1 MDKRAINN
9 FAVKARRDLIRDIT
23 NKLRL
28 LGIDEAGIQE
38 KRAES
43 TAEIEYYGELAYE
56 ISGDDIRL
64 RRELVSHLKLR
75 VADDWNT
82 VLQDFIEEVAYTWF
96 NRIIAIR
103 FMEVNDYLPSKTR
116 VLSSENG
123 RTEPDILTEAFDIED
138 DLHGFNSNQRALLAK
153 ALDTE
158 IPEDLDKAY
167 TMLFIKQ
174 ANALNDNLPY
184 LFERTSDYMQLLF
197 TPSYHDGVIKDLID
211 GIPESDF
218 DVQLEGQ
225 VEIIGWMYQYYNEEP
240 KDLAFKKKTY
250 KKEDIPAVTQ
260 LFTPD
265 WVVRY
270 MVENSV
276 GRYWIRGLLKKGDS
290 RSEKEIAQ
298 SFGWEYYLPESSDN
312 QELQVSSSTPEQ
324 FATPEDITVIDPAM
338 GSGHILVYAYDV
350 LQQIYESEGFSK
362 KDSAE
367 LILQKN
373 LFGLDIDNRAFQLSY
388 FAIMM
393 KARQDN
399 RKVLSQG
406 IRPNVFDVPNISDS
420 VDFAD
425 LLIKKAD
432 VVDTNGIKNSL
443 RRLLSVFSHGD
454 SLGSIIEINPAI
466 DFKELQ
472 KLTKSNLL
480 INEDGFDAI
489 EAGKMQQTL
498 RSMLPVAKILS
509 SRFSIAITNPP
520 YMQASKMPKDLK
532 AYVTSNYSDS
542 KSDLFAVFIERLAKF
557 VGSNGLYAMITQHQW
572 MFLSSFEKLRNE
584 INKQSIINMAHL
596 GTKAFE
602 EIGGEVVQTTAFVI
616 QNTQMSDYVGTFVRL
631 VDYDSQ
637 KKKQAAYLNAVN
649 STKSKDVYRTN
660 QSIFKKMPG
669 LLVSAYW
676 ASPELI
682 EAFQYKTI
690 SEFADTRKG
699 MATGDNNEFVRQW
712 SEVGVDSI
720 KFDSENREDAKAS
733 KKRWFPY
740 ANGAKNPHRWY
751 GNYSD
756 VVNWENDG
764 WRLQNER
771 VDDGRRVRAVNLNLS
786 YIFSEGVTWGSVTS
800 SNTSFRYLPKGFLF
814 SSGSNAV
821 FTHDHN
827 RINLLEILALANS
840 NVYKTISEIINSTLN
855 TNPGDVGK
863 VPLVTT
869 DQQDI
874 IEKVTFLIELAKAD
888 WDSFENSWDFNVHP
902 LVQHIDEHNRN
913 WTLKEAFEEWKN
925 EAQDRFDQLKDNE
938 EELNRIFID
947 LYGLRDELTPDL
959 EEKDVSVRTANEVRD
974 VKSFLSYFVG
984 LVFGRYSLDAP
995 GLIYAGG
1002 DWEPGK
1008 YKSFQPNK
1016 DNILIL
1022 TDDAY
1027 FDDSRDIINR
1037 LKEFL
1042 TVAFGDENVQTN
1054 LEYIAQVIGKGGNTA
1069 EEKIRQY
1076 FIKDFYADHVSNYSK
1091 RPIYWEYN
1099 SGKKEGL
1106 RALMYSHRYDADTTG
1121 MIRTD
1126 YLLPLQEAYENAL
1139 SNFESLV
1146 ENETVVKTR
1155 KIYEKRVT
1163 RLTHQIDEMKIFDQV
1178 LQHLA
1183 TARIEIDLDDGVIEN
1198 HAKIQDGQKLLT
1210 KIK

>member
-23 NKLRL
+23 NKLGL
-28 LGIDEAGIQE
+28 LGIDEDGIQE

-64 RRELVSHLKLR
+64 RRELVSHLKSR
-75 VADDWNT
+75 VAEDWNT
-82 VLQDFIEEVAYTWF
+82 LLQDFVEEVAYTWF

-103 FMEVNDYLPSKTR
+103 FMEVNDYLPAKAR

-138 DLHGFNSNQRALLAK
+138 DLHGFNNNQRALLTK

-211 GIPESDF
+211 VIPENDF

-225 VEIIGWMYQYYNEEP
+225 VEIIGWLYQYYNEEP
-240 KDLAFKKKTY
+240 KDLAFKKKSY

-270 MVENSV
+270 MVENSI
-276 GRYWIRGLLKKGDS
+276 GRYWIRGLLKKGDP

-298 SFGWEYYLPESSDN
+298 SFGWEYYLPESADN
-312 QELQVSSSTPEQ
+312 QELLVSCSTPEQ

-443 RRLLSVFSHGD
+443 RQLLSVFSHGD
-454 SLGSIIEINPAI
+454 SLGSIIEIKPAI

-498 RSMLPVAKILS
+498 RNMLPVAKILS
-509 SRFSIAITNPP
+509 SRFTIAITNPP

-532 AYVTSNYSDS
+532 AYVTSNYVDS

-557 VGSNGLYAMITQHQW
+557 VGLNGLYAMITQHQW
-572 MFLSSFEKLRNE
+572 MFLSSFERLRNK

-602 EIGGEVVQTTAFVI
+602 EIGGEVVQTTAFVM
-616 QNTQMSDYVGTFVRL
+616 QNTQISDYVGAFVRL

-637 KKKQAAYLNAVN
+637 KKKQVAYLNAVN
-649 STKSKDVYRTN
+649 STESKNVYRTN
-660 QSIFKKMPG
+660 QTNFQKIPG
-669 LLVSAYW
+669 RTIAYW
-676 ASPELI
+676 ATEQMLNSFENVSLFDKSISPS
-682 EAFQYKTI
+682 QNV
-690 SEFADTRKG
+690 
-699 MATGDNNEFVRQW
+699 TGNNSKFVRKFW
-712 SEVGVDSI
+712 ELDSNKVDVVDKWI
-720 KFDSENREDAKAS
+720 FYAKGGGYR
-733 KKRWFPY
+733 K
-740 ANGAKNPHRWY
+740 WY
-751 GNYSD
+751 GNLTD
-756 VVNWENDG
+756 VVNWTPEARNVYQFGDG
-764 WRLQNER
+764 KHASQIINKEFWYKK
-771 VDDGRRVRAVNLNLS
+771 G
-786 YIFSEGVTWGSVTS
+786 ITWGLITS
-800 SNTSFRYLPKGFLF
+800 NIPSFRLMPQGATFDKGGSTILIKEDSDFNFVLGLLNSEVFLKIVEF
-814 SSGSNAV
+814 LNP
-821 FTHDHN
+821 
-827 RINLLEILALANS
+827 
-840 NVYKTISEIINSTLN
+840 TLN
-855 TNPGDVGK
+855 FQVKDIRSLPLIKGHTNIVNS
-863 VPLVTT
+863 LVKESL
-869 DQQDI
+869 DI
-874 IEKVTFLIELAKAD
+874 SFND
-888 WDSFENSWDFNVHP
+888 WNAFETSWNFYKHP
-902 LVQHIDEHNRN
+902 LVYKIDEHNRN
-913 WTLKEAFEEWKN
+913 WTLKDAFEVWAK
-925 EAQDRFDQLKDNE
+925 EAQDRFNQLKSNE

-947 LYGLRDELTPDL
+947 LYGLQDELTPDVAD
-959 EEKDVSVRTANEVRD
+959 KDVSVRIADEVRRIADEVRD

-984 LVFGRYSLDAP
+984 LVFGRYSLDVP
-995 GLIYAGG
+995 GLAYAGG
-1002 DWEPGK
+1002 DWDDSK
-1008 YKSFQPNK
+1008 YNSFQPNK
-1016 DNILIL
+1016 DNVLVL
-1022 TDDAY
+1022 SDDNY
-1027 FDDSRDIINR
+1027 FNDSRDIISR

-1042 TVAFGDENVQTN
+1042 MIAFGDDNVQEN
-1054 LEYIAQVIGKGGNTA
+1054 LEYIAQVVGKNGDTA
-1069 EEKIRQY
+1069 EERIRQY
-1076 FIKDFYADHVSNYSK
+1076 FIKDFYKDHVSVYSK

-1099 SGKKEGL
+1099 SGKKEGF
-1106 RALMYSHRYDADTTG
+1106 RALMYVHRYDADTTG
-1121 MIRTD
+1121 TIRMD

-1139 SNFESLV
+1139 VNFESLV
-1146 ENETVVKTR
+1146 ENETVAKTR
-1155 KIYEKRVT
+1155 KIYAKKVT
-1163 RLTHQIDEMKIFDQV
+1163 RLTNQIDEIKLFDQV

-1183 TARIEIDLDDGVIEN
+1183 TLRIEIDLDDGVVKN
-1198 HAKIQDGQKLLT
+1198 HEKIQAGQKLLT

>member
-23 NKLRL
+23 SKLGL
-28 LGIDEAGIQE
+28 LGIDEDGIQE

-56 ISGDDIRL
+56 INGDDIRL
-64 RRELVSHLKLR
+64 RRELVSHLKSR
-75 VADDWNT
+75 AAEDWNT
-82 VLQDFIEEVAYTWF
+82 LLQDFIEEVAYTWF

-103 FMEVNDYLPSKTR
+103 FMEINDYLPSKTR

-138 DLHGFNSNQRALLAK
+138 DLHGFNNNQRALLTK

-197 TPSYHDGVIKDLID
+197 TPSYHGGVIKDLID
-211 GIPESDF
+211 DIPESDF

-225 VEIIGWMYQYYNEEP
+225 VEIIGWLYQYYNEEP
-240 KDLAFKKKTY
+240 HNFVVNINGGTVKTN
-250 KKEDIPAVTQ
+250 DIPAATQ
-260 LFTPD
+260 LFTTD

-270 MVENSV
+270 MVDNSL
-276 GRYWIRGLLKKGDS
+276 GK
-290 RSEKEIAQ
+290 
-298 SFGWEYYLPESSDN
+298 YYLERNIHSELAKQLEFLLPDN
-312 QELQVSSSTPEQ
+312 LNVVS
-324 FATPEDITVIDPAM
+324 EDLDVTKIKVIDNAM
-338 GSGHILVYAYDV
+338 GSGHILVYAFDV
-350 LQQIYESEGFSK
+350 LMKMYFEQGYSAREASIQILK
-362 KDSAE
+362 N
-367 LILQKN
+367 N
-373 LFGLDIDNRAFQLSY
+373 LFGLEIDKRAYQLAY
-388 FAIMM
+388 FALLM
-393 KARQDN
+393 KAREYN
-399 RKVLSQG
+399 RRALTSD
-406 IRPNVFDVPNISDS
+406 ISPNVYVFEDTSNIGDNYFENLPISKS
-420 VDFAD
+420 EVND
-425 LLIKKAD
+425 LQYIVSLFR
-432 VVDTNGIKNSL
+432 NS
-443 RRLLSVFSHGD
+443 RT
-454 SLGSIIEINPAI
+454 LGSIIQIENPVNTDNLRMSLANVPQDTLLDLDNTREITN
-466 DFKELQ
+466 Q
-472 KLTKSNLL
+472 LL
-480 INEDGFDAI
+480 RLLNVVEIMQNKY
-489 EAGKMQQTL
+489 EA
-498 RSMLPVAKILS
+498 V
-509 SRFSIAITNPP
+509 ITNPP
-520 YMQASKMPKDLK
+520 YLNKMNKTLKD
-532 AYVTSNYSDS
+532 YVKTYYKDYS
-542 KSDLFAVFIERLAKF
+542 SDLFSVFIWHNINMTVANGYAAYMTPF
-557 VGSNGLYAMITQHQW
+557 VW
-572 MFLSSFEKLRNE
+572 MFIKSYEKLRISTLNSKLISSLIQME
-584 INKQSIINMAHL
+584 YS
-596 GTKAFE
+596 AFE
-602 EIGGEVVQTTAFVI
+602 EATVPI
-616 QNTQMSDYVGTFVRL
+616 NTFVL
-631 VDYDSQ
+631 KNTTESEDGVYIKLSDFKGGMDIQKTKVLEAIEQPNVDFF
-637 KKKQAAYLNAVN
+637 
-649 STKSKDVYRTN
+649 YRTN
-660 QSIFKKMPG
+660 QSNFGKIPG
-669 LLVSAYW
+669 SPIAYW
-676 ASPELI
+676 ASDNLLRGFEI
-682 EAFQYKTI
+682 GQQM
-690 SEFADTRKG
+690 DTLVEPRVG
-699 MATGDNNEFVRQW
+699 LQTGDNSLFLRQW
-712 SEVGVDSI
+712 FEVSYGKI
-720 KFDSENREDAKAS
+720 KFDAKDIPES
-733 KKRWFPY
+733 VSSNKKWFPY
-740 ANGAKNPHRWY
+740 NKGGSYRKWY
-751 GNYSD
+751 GNLDY

-764 WRLQNER
+764 QEIKNFKFPNGKQRSVVRNPNYYFRETISWSLITSGGFSIRYREPSSIPDIAAPFISSNNHNRLISLLGLLNSP
-771 VDDGRRVRAVNLNLS
+771 VGNSIFKILNPTINLS
-786 YIFSEGVTWGSVTS
+786 NGVVGNFPVLTTNSDKH
-800 SNTSFRYLPKGFLF
+800 LPIVNKL
-814 SSGSNAV
+814 
-821 FTHDHN
+821 
-827 RINLLEILALANS
+827 INLSKI
-840 NVYKTISEIINSTLN
+840 
-855 TNPGDVGK
+855 
-863 VPLVTT
+863 
-869 DQQDI
+869 
-874 IEKVTFLIELAKAD
+874 D
-888 WDSFENSWDFNVHP
+888 WNSFEIAWDFKTHP
-902 LVQHIDEHNRN
+902 LIQYIDEHNRN
-913 WTLKEAFEEWKN
+913 WTLKEAFEEWKT
-925 EAQDRFDQLKDNE
+925 EAQDRFNQLKDNE

-947 LYGLRDELTPDL
+947 LYGLQDELTPDV
-959 EEKDVSVRTANEVRD
+959 EDKDVSVRTANEVRD
-974 VKSFLSYFVG
+974 LKSFLSYFVG
-984 LVFGRYSLDAP
+984 LVFGRYSLDVP

>member
-23 NKLRL
+23 NKLGL

-64 RRELVSHLKLR
+64 RRELVSHLKSR
-75 VADDWNT
+75 VVDDWNT

-225 VEIIGWMYQYYNEEP
+225 VEIIGWLYQYYNEEP
-240 KDLAFKKKTY
+240 HNAVVNINGGTVKTN
-250 KKEDIPAVTQ
+250 DIPAATQ
-260 LFTPD
+260 LFTTD

-270 MVENSV
+270 MVDNSL
-276 GRYWIRGLLKKGDS
+276 GK
-290 RSEKEIAQ
+290 
-298 SFGWEYYLPESSDN
+298 YYLERNAHSELGTHLEFLLPDSLEMVSDDLDVT
-312 QELQVSSSTPEQ
+312 Q
-324 FATPEDITVIDPAM
+324 IKVIDNAM
-338 GSGHILVYAYDV
+338 GSGHILVYAFDILMKMY
-350 LQQIYESEGFSK
+350 
-362 KDSAE
+362 AE
-367 LILQKN
+367 QGYSSREASSLILENN
-373 LFGLDIDNRAFQLSY
+373 LFGLEIDKRAYQLAY
-388 FAIMM
+388 FALMM
-393 KARQDN
+393 KAREYN
-399 RKVLSQG
+399 RRALTS
-406 IRPNVFDVPNISDS
+406 NISPKVYVFEDTSNINDNYFESLPVSESNIQDLKYIVSLFHDS
-420 VDFAD
+420 R
-425 LLIKKAD
+425 
-432 VVDTNGIKNSL
+432 T
-443 RRLLSVFSHGD
+443 
-454 SLGSIIEINPAI
+454 LGSIIQIDKPVKTGNLRTVLTNIPQDTSLDLNNTREIT
-466 DFKELQ
+466 FQ
-472 KLTKSNLL
+472 LL
-480 INEDGFDAI
+480 RLLDIVETMQNKY
-489 EAGKMQQTL
+489 EA
-498 RSMLPVAKILS
+498 V
-509 SRFSIAITNPP
+509 ITNPP
-520 YMQASKMPKDLK
+520 YLNKMNKGLKEYVKTHYKD
-532 AYVTSNYSDS
+532 YS
-542 KSDLFAVFIERLAKF
+542 SDLFSVFIWHNINITVTNGYAAYMTPF
-557 VGSNGLYAMITQHQW
+557 VW
-572 MFLSSFEKLRNE
+572 MFIKSYENLRKSILNTKLISSLIQMEY
-584 INKQSIINMAHL
+584 S
-596 GTKAFE
+596 AFE
-602 EIGGEVVQTTAFVI
+602 EATVPI
-616 QNTQMSDYVGTFVRL
+616 NTFVL
-631 VDYDSQ
+631 KNSSTSENGVYIKLSDFKGGMDVQKVKTLEAIENPDVDY
-637 KKKQAAYLNAVN
+637 L
-649 STKSKDVYRTN
+649 YRTN
-660 QSIFKKMPG
+660 QANFEKIPG
-669 LLVSAYW
+669 SPIAYW
-676 ASPELI
+676 ASQKVLD
-682 EAFQYKTI
+682 AFVSGHSLSDKGSANVGLSTADDARFLRLWYEVSLENTQFNATSSINAKHSYKKWVPLNKGG
-690 SEFADTRKG
+690 SNRK
-699 MATGDNNEFVRQW
+699 
-712 SEVGVDSI
+712 
-720 KFDSENREDAKAS
+720 
-733 KKRWFPY
+733 
-740 ANGAKNPHRWY
+740 WY
-751 GNYSD
+751 GNYD
-756 VVNWENDG
+756 YLVNWE
-764 WRLQNER
+764 
-771 VDDGRRVRAVNLNLS
+771 DDGYEIRHNVNSNGKVRSAVRNSS
-786 YIFSEGVTWGSVTS
+786 YYFKQAATWSEVTS
-800 SNTSFRYLPKGFLF
+800 GTFSMRFRT
-814 SSGSNAV
+814 SGSI
-821 FTHDHN
+821 HN
-827 RINLLEILALANS
+827 NKGMSYFAEYNDILTTIGLLNSPVGNHIFKMINP
-840 NVYKTISEIINSTLN
+840 TISLGVGDINRF
-855 TNPGDVGK
+855 
-863 VPLVTT
+863 PLL
-869 DQQDI
+869 DI
-874 IEKVTFLIELAKAD
+874 PFAETIKITVQNLIDISKNY
-888 WDSFENSWDFNVHP
+888 WDSFETSWDFDRHP
-902 LVQHIDEHNRN
+902 LLSKIAEHNRN
-913 WTLKEAFEEWKN
+913 WTIKEAFEEWKN

-947 LYGLRDELTPDL
+947 LYGLQDELTPDV
-959 EEKDVSVRTANEVRD
+959 EDKNVSVRTADEVRD

-1016 DNILIL
+1016 DNVLIL
-1022 TDDAY
+1022 TDDSY
-1027 FDDSRDIINR
+1027 FNDSRDIINR

-1042 TVAFGDENVQTN
+1042 RVTFGDENLQTN

-1163 RLTHQIDEMKIFDQV
+1163 RLTNQIDEMKMFDQV

-1210 KIK
+1210 KI

>member
-23 NKLRL
+23 NKLGL
-28 LGIDEAGIQE
+28 LGIDEDGIQE

-64 RRELVSHLKLR
+64 RRELVSHLKSR
-75 VADDWNT
+75 VAEDWNT
-82 VLQDFIEEVAYTWF
+82 LLQDFIEEIAYTWF
-96 NRIIAIR
+96 NRMIAIR
-103 FMEVNDYLPSKTR
+103 FMEVNDYLPSKAR
-116 VLSSENG
+116 VLSSESG

-138 DLHGFNSNQRALLAK
+138 DLHGFNNNQRALLTK

-225 VEIIGWMYQYYNEEP
+225 VEIIGWLYQYYNEEP
-240 KDLAFKKKTY
+240 KDLAFKKKSY

-270 MVENSV
+270 MVENSI

-290 RSEKEIAQ
+290 RSEKKIAQ
-298 SFGWEYYLPESSDN
+298 SFGWEYYLPESADN
-312 QELQVSSSTPEQ
+312 QELLVSSSTPAQ

-443 RRLLSVFSHGD
+443 RQLLSVFSHGD

-498 RSMLPVAKILS
+498 RNMLPVAKILS
-509 SRFSIAITNPP
+509 SRFTIAITNPP

-532 AYVTSNYSDS
+532 AYVTSNYVDS

-572 MFLSSFEKLRNE
+572 MFLSSFERLRNK

-602 EIGGEVVQTTAFVI
+602 EIGGEVVQTTAFVM
-616 QNTQMSDYVGTFVRL
+616 QNTQMSDYVGAFVRL

-637 KKKQAAYLNAVN
+637 KKKQVAYLNAVN
-649 STKSKDVYRTN
+649 STESKNVYRTN
-660 QSIFKKMPG
+660 QTHFGKIPG
-669 LLVSAYW
+669 SPIAYW
-676 ASPELI
+676 ASANLI
-682 EAFQYKTI
+682 HEFEVGKPL
-690 SEFADTRKG
+690 SEYVDPRQG
-699 MATGDNNEFVRQW
+699 LATGENARFLRQW
-712 SEVGVDSI
+712 YEVCISQI
-720 KFDSENREDAKAS
+720 KFDAKS
-733 KKRWFPY
+733 IDESISSNKKWFPY
-740 ANGAKNPHRWY
+740 NKGGSYRKWY
-751 GNYSD
+751 GNYDYVINWHNNGEEVRNFKFPNGKQRS
-756 VVNWENDG
+756 VVRNPNYYFRE
-764 WRLQNER
+764 
-771 VDDGRRVRAVNLNLS
+771 A
-786 YIFSEGVTWGSVTS
+786 ITWSKVTS
-800 SNTSFRYLPKGFLF
+800 GLFNVRYRTIGSIFDTGGNEAFSRQGADLHFFMGLLNSKIGGYALSF
-814 SSGSNAV
+814 
-821 FTHDHN
+821 
-827 RINLLEILALANS
+827 INPTINMLTEDIKKVPIIITNEPVRESAAILA
-840 NVYKTISEIINSTLN
+840 KMN
-855 TNPGDVGK
+855 TKIGK
-863 VPLVTT
+863 
-869 DQQDI
+869 D
-874 IEKVTFLIELAKAD
+874 E
-888 WDSFENSWDFNVHP
+888 WDSFEVSWDFKLHP
-902 LVQHIDEHNRN
+902 LIHNIVEHNRN
-913 WTLKEAFEEWKN
+913 WTVEAAFNQWKQ
-925 EAQDRFDQLKDNE
+925 EAQDRFDQLKKNE
-938 EELNRIFID
+938 EELNKIFID
-947 LYGLRDELTPDL
+947 LYDLQDELSP
-959 EEKDVSVRTANEVRD
+959 EESDKEVSVRKADLGRD
-974 VKSFLSYFVG
+974 IRAFMSYFIGVT
-984 LVFGRYSLDAP
+984 LGRYSLDTP
-995 GLIYAGG
+995 GLAFAGG
-1002 DWEPGK
+1002 DWDASK
-1008 YKSFQPNK
+1008 YTSYQPNA
-1016 DNILIL
+1016 DDVIVL
-1022 TDDAY
+1022 TDSDY
-1027 FDDSRDIINR
+1027 FGDDRDIMHR
-1037 LKEFL
+1037 FREFL
-1042 TVAFGDENVQTN
+1042 TVTFGKEHLEENLTF
-1054 LEYIAQVIGKGGNTA
+1054 IAKALGKAGDTA
-1069 EEKIRQY
+1069 EDQIRSY
-1076 FIKDFYADHVSNYSK
+1076 LFNVFYKNHLTIYQK
-1091 RPIYWEYN
+1091 RPIYWQLD
-1099 SGKKEGL
+1099 SGRQGGFK
-1106 RALMYSHRYDADTTG
+1106 ALMYLHRYDGDTMA
-1121 MIRTD
+1121 MIRTS
-1126 YLLPLQEAYENAL
+1126 YLHTLQAA
-1139 SNFESLV
+1139 
-1146 ENETVVKTR
+1146 
-1155 KIYEKRVT
+1155 YEKRVT
-1163 RLTHQIDEMKIFDQV
+1163 TLDTFIASETNTRQRNQLIKQRDHTRKQLEELVKYDAQ
-1178 LQHLA
+1178 LQHFA
-1183 TARIEIDLDDGVIEN
+1183 NMHIAIDLDDGVVVN
-1198 HAKIQDGQKLLT
+1198 HQKVQADVKLLT
-1210 KIK
+1210 PLK

>member
-23 NKLRL
+23 NKLGL
-28 LGIDEAGIQE
+28 LDIDEAGIQE

-64 RRELVSHLKLR
+64 RRELVSHLKSR

-138 DLHGFNSNQRALLAK
+138 DLRGFSSNQRALLAK

-218 DVQLEGQ
+218 DVQRQGQ
-225 VEIIGWMYQYYNEEP
+225 VEIIGWLYQYYNEEP
-240 KDLAFKKKTY
+240 HNAVVNINGGTVKTN
-250 KKEDIPAVTQ
+250 DIPAATQ
-260 LFTPD
+260 LFTTD

-270 MVENSV
+270 MVDNSL
-276 GRYWIRGLLKKGDS
+276 GK
-290 RSEKEIAQ
+290 
-298 SFGWEYYLPESSDN
+298 YYLERNAHSELGTHLEFLLPDSLEMVSDDLDVT
-312 QELQVSSSTPEQ
+312 Q
-324 FATPEDITVIDPAM
+324 IKVIDNAM
-338 GSGHILVYAYDV
+338 GSGHILVYAFDV
-350 LQQIYESEGFSK
+350 LVKMY
-362 KDSAE
+362 AE
-367 LILQKN
+367 QGYSSREASSLILENN
-373 LFGLDIDNRAFQLSY
+373 LFGLEIDKRAYQLAY
-388 FAIMM
+388 FALMM
-393 KARQDN
+393 KAREYN
-399 RKVLSQG
+399 RRALTSNISPKVY
-406 IRPNVFDVPNISDS
+406 VFEDTSNISDNYFES
-420 VDFAD
+420 LPVSESNIQD
-425 LLIKKAD
+425 LKYI
-432 VVDTNGIKNSL
+432 VSL
-443 RRLLSVFSHGD
+443 FHD
-454 SLGSIIEINPAI
+454 SRTLGSIIQIDKPVKTGNLRTVLTNIPQDTSLDLNNTREITY
-466 DFKELQ
+466 Q
-472 KLTKSNLL
+472 LL
-480 INEDGFDAI
+480 RLLDIVETMQNKY
-489 EAGKMQQTL
+489 EA
-498 RSMLPVAKILS
+498 V
-509 SRFSIAITNPP
+509 ITNPP
-520 YMQASKMPKDLK
+520 YLNKMNKVLKEYLKTHYKD
-532 AYVTSNYSDS
+532 YS
-542 KSDLFAVFIERLAKF
+542 SDLFSVFIWHNISMTVTNGYAAYMTPF
-557 VGSNGLYAMITQHQW
+557 VW
-572 MFLSSFEKLRNE
+572 MFIKSYENLRKSILNTKLISSLIQMEY
-584 INKQSIINMAHL
+584 S
-596 GTKAFE
+596 AFE
-602 EIGGEVVQTTAFVI
+602 EATVPI
-616 QNTQMSDYVGTFVRL
+616 NTFVL
-631 VDYDSQ
+631 KNSSTSENGVYIKLSDFKGGMDVQKVKTLEAIENPDVDY
-637 KKKQAAYLNAVN
+637 L
-649 STKSKDVYRTN
+649 YRTN
-660 QSIFKKMPG
+660 QSNYINVPGNPVAYWLPDAMYQDYRNGTLLGEEYPAKKG
-669 LLVSAYW
+669 LVS
-676 ASPELI
+676 
-682 EAFQYKTI
+682 
-690 SEFADTRKG
+690 
-699 MATGDNNEFVRQW
+699 GDNKKFMRLWFEPKF
-712 SEVGVDSI
+712 SSISFKSTTKDGVENNKLYVPMNKGGSRRNWFGNIEYVI
-720 KFDSENREDAKAS
+720 KFDDENYKLIQ
-733 KKRWFPY
+733 
-740 ANGAKNPHRWY
+740 NNHGHRSPEY
-751 GNYSD
+751 Y
-756 VVNWENDG
+756 
-764 WRLQNER
+764 
-771 VDDGRRVRAVNLNLS
+771 
-786 YIFSEGVTWGSVTS
+786 FSTAMTWSAVTS
-800 SNTSFRYLPKGFLF
+800 GKPSFRYSGGGFVGGSGGYSIFLKNDNNSFVLLGLLNSKVTTFILNALNPTINIQAGDVQRIPILP
-814 SSGSNAV
+814 
-821 FTHDHN
+821 
-827 RINLLEILALANS
+827 ALNPLNIETRVKQS
-840 NVYKTISEIINSTLN
+840 ISISENDWNSYETAWN
-855 TNPGDVGK
+855 YSK
-863 VPLVTT
+863 
-869 DQQDI
+869 
-874 IEKVTFLIELAKAD
+874 
-888 WDSFENSWDFNVHP
+888 HP
-902 LVQHIDEHNRN
+902 FVQHIDEHNRN

-947 LYGLRDELTPDL
+947 LYGLQDELTPDV
-959 EEKDVSVRTANEVRD
+959 EDKDVSVRTADEVRD

-1016 DNILIL
+1016 DNVLIL
-1022 TDDAY
+1022 TDDSY
-1027 FDDSRDIINR
+1027 FNDSRDIINR

-1042 TVAFGDENVQTN
+1042 RVTFGDENVQTN
-1054 LEYIAQVIGKGGNTA
+1054 LEYIAQVIGKGGSTA

-1163 RLTHQIDEMKIFDQV
+1163 RLTNQIDEMKMFDQV

-1210 KIK
+1210 KI

>member
-23 NKLRL
+23 NKLGL

-64 RRELVSHLKLR
+64 RRELVSQLKSR

-138 DLHGFNSNQRALLAK
+138 DLHGFNSNQSALLAK

-211 GIPESDF
+211 GISESDF

-225 VEIIGWMYQYYNEEP
+225 VEIIGWLYQYYNEESKDKAIGQP
-240 KDLAFKKKTY
+240 KSHKFRDVEIAS
-250 KKEDIPAVTQ
+250 VTQ
-260 LFTPD
+260 IFTPD
-265 WVVRY
+265 WIVKY
-270 MVENSV
+270 MVQNSV
-276 GRYWIRGLLKKGDS
+276 GKYWMNVLKTRPS
-290 RSEKEIAQ
+290 FTSEKEIAQ
-298 SFGWEYYLPESSDN
+298 HFGWEYYMEDADQPIDVETNISVENESLN
-312 QELQVSSSTPEQ
+312 K
-324 FATPEDITVIDPAM
+324 DIQKLKVLDPSM
-338 GSGHILVYAYDV
+338 GSGHILVYAFD
-350 LQQIYESEGFSK
+350 LLMDIYQSEGYSK
-362 KDSAE
+362 NEAATS
-367 LILQKN
+367 ILNNN
-373 LFGLDIDNRAFQLSY
+373 LFGMDIDRRAFQLAY
-388 FAIMM
+388 FALMM
-393 KARQDN
+393 KYRQYV
-399 RKVLSQG
+399 RRGLSDENSAHVYDIPSTSG
-406 IRPNVFDVPNISDS
+406 FDAL
-420 VDFAD
+420 DFAAID
-425 LLIKKAD
+425 ETFSNPVASEIKKALNRFEHED
-432 VVDTNGIKNSL
+432 EQGSLLNTDDIDFNVIEDALADLKNS
-443 RRLLSVFSHGD
+443 
-454 SLGSIIEINPAI
+454 SIPL
-466 DFKELQ
+466 D
-472 KLTKSNLL
+472 L
-480 INEDGFDAI
+480 INVIDTLENSLVV
-489 EAGKMQQTL
+489 GKTL
-498 RSMLPVAKILS
+498 SAMYEVV
-509 SRFSIAITNPP
+509 ITNPP
-520 YMQASKMPKDLK
+520 YMGSSRMNGSL
-532 AYVTSNYSDS
+532 SDFAKKQFPNS
-542 KSDLFAVFIERLAKF
+542 KSDLFAMFMEHY
-557 VGSNGLYAMITQHQW
+557 NGRIVKNGYNAMVTMQSW
-572 MFLSSFEKLRNE
+572 MFLSSFETMRTYLLEKYTISNLMHMENNVMGIAFGTAVTIVRNL
-584 INKQSIINMAHL
+584 NL
-596 GTKAFE
+596 PTF
-602 EIGGEVVQTTAFVI
+602 
-616 QNTQMSDYVGTFVRL
+616 VGTYHQIKTADASEKVPKNLPIYGNR
-631 VDYDSQ
+631 Y
-637 KKKQAAYLNAVN
+637 N
-649 STKSKDVYRTN
+649 RTN
-660 QSIFKKMPG
+660 QSNFGKIPG
-669 LLVSAYW
+669 SPIAYW
-676 ASPELI
+676 ASDNLLQDFEIGTRMDDLI
-682 EAFQYKTI
+682 DPRQ
-690 SEFADTRKG
+690 G
-699 MATGDNNEFVRQW
+699 LATADNNRFLRQW
-712 SEVGVDSI
+712 FEVSYGKI
-720 KFDSENREDAKAS
+720 KFDAKDIPES
-733 KKRWFPY
+733 VSSNKKWFPY
-740 ANGAKNPHRWY
+740 NKGGSYRKWY
-751 GNYSD
+751 GNYD
-756 VVNWENDG
+756 YVVNWENDG
-764 WRLQNER
+764 QDIKNFKFPNGKQRS
-771 VDDGRRVRAVNLNLS
+771 VVRNPNYYFREAITWSLITS
-786 YIFSEGVTWGSVTS
+786 GGFSIRYRSAGSIHDVS
-800 SNTSFRYLPKGFLF
+800 GMSAF
-814 SSGSNAV
+814 SSSHDKLMNILGLMNTPIGNHV
-821 FTHDHN
+821 FKMLNPT
-827 RINLLEILALANS
+827 INLQIGDFNSFPVLDKAIDNPEIN
-840 NVYKTISEIINSTLN
+840 
-855 TNPGDVGK
+855 
-863 VPLVTT
+863 
-869 DQQDI
+869 
-874 IEKVTFLIELAKAD
+874 EKVTEAVAISKID
-888 WDSFENSWDFNVHP
+888 WDAFEISWNFKKHP
-902 LVQHIDEHNRN
+902 LIRHIDEHNRN

-925 EAQDRFDQLKDNE
+925 EAQDRFAQLKANE

-947 LYGLRDELTPDL
+947 LYGLQDELMPDV
-959 EEKDVSVRTANEVRD
+959 EDKDVSVRTADEVRD

-1016 DNILIL
+1016 DNVLIL
-1022 TDDAY
+1022 TDDSY
-1027 FDDSRDIINR
+1027 FNDSRDIINR

-1042 TVAFGDENVQTN
+1042 RVTFGDENVQAN

-1163 RLTHQIDEMKIFDQV
+1163 RLTNQIDEMRIFDQV

>member
-23 NKLRL
+23 NKLGL
-28 LGIDEAGIQE
+28 LGIDEDGIQE

-64 RRELVSHLKLR
+64 RRELVSHLKSR
-75 VADDWNT
+75 VAEDWNT
-82 VLQDFIEEVAYTWF
+82 LLQDFIEEVAYTWF

-103 FMEVNDYLPSKTR
+103 FMEVNDYLPSKAR

-138 DLHGFNSNQRALLAK
+138 DLHGFNNNQRALLAK

-225 VEIIGWMYQYYNEEP
+225 VEIIGWLYQYYNEEP
-240 KDLAFKKKTY
+240 KDLAFKKKSY

-270 MVENSV
+270 MVENSI
-276 GRYWIRGLLKKGDS
+276 GRYWIRGLLKKGDP

-298 SFGWEYYLPESSDN
+298 SFGWEYYLPESADN
-312 QELQVSSSTPEQ
+312 QGLLVSSSTPEQ

-443 RRLLSVFSHGD
+443 RQLLSVFSHGD

-498 RSMLPVAKILS
+498 RNMLPVAKILS
-509 SRFSIAITNPP
+509 SRFTIAITNPP

-532 AYVTSNYSDS
+532 AYVTSNYVDS

-572 MFLSSFEKLRNE
+572 MFLSSFERLRNK

-602 EIGGEVVQTTAFVI
+602 EIGGEVVQTTAFVM
-616 QNTQMSDYVGTFVRL
+616 QNTQMSDYVGAFVRL

-637 KKKQAAYLNAVN
+637 KKKQVAYLNAVN
-649 STKSKDVYRTN
+649 STESKNVYRTN
-660 QSIFKKMPG
+660 QTIFEVIPGRSIG
-669 LLVSAYW
+669 YWISESLVSMF
-676 ASPELI
+676 SNGSRIGE
-682 EAFQYKTI
+682 
-690 SEFADTRKG
+690 TRKG
-699 MATGDNNEFVRQW
+699 MVTADNPRFVRKW
-712 SEVGVDSI
+712 TEVAL
-720 KFDSENREDAKAS
+720 ENTEFNCQSLEAATMS
-733 KKRWFPY
+733 HKKWFAY
-740 ANGAKNPHRWY
+740 QKGGTFRRWY
-751 GNYSD
+751 GNNSYL
-756 VVNWENDG
+756 VNFRNGGYELLHMKGKGYKVGSTNH
-764 WRLQNER
+764 
-771 VDDGRRVRAVNLNLS
+771 NLNF
-786 YIFSEGVTWGSVTS
+786 IFKNAITWS
-800 SNTSFRYLPKGFLF
+800 KI
-814 SSGSNAV
+814 SSGSFSARQVTGGFIFDDASPFLIPNHTMLA
-821 FTHDHN
+821 T
-827 RINLLEILALANS
+827 LALLNS
-840 NVYKTISEIINSTLN
+840 SVTQYILNILNPTLN
-855 TNPGDVGK
+855 YSPGTIANIPVNPVMD
-863 VPLVTT
+863 T
-869 DQQDI
+869 DSTITKMSQKSISIAETDWNSY
-874 IEKVTFLIELAKAD
+874 EL
-888 WDSFENSWDFNVHP
+888 SWDFNKDP
-902 LVQHIDEHNRN
+902 LHQHIAEHNRN
-913 WTLKEAFEEWKN
+913 WTVEAAFNQWKQ
-925 EAQDRFDQLKDNE
+925 EAQDRFDQLKKNE
-938 EELNRIFID
+938 EELNKIFID
-947 LYGLRDELTPDL
+947 LYDLQDELSP
-959 EEKDVSVRTANEVRD
+959 EESDKEVSVRKADLGRD
-974 VKSFLSYFVG
+974 IRAFMSYFIGVT
-984 LVFGRYSLDAP
+984 LGRYSLDTP
-995 GLIYAGG
+995 GLAFAGG
-1002 DWEPGK
+1002 DWDASK
-1008 YKSFQPNK
+1008 YTSYQPNA
-1016 DNILIL
+1016 DDVIVL
-1022 TDDAY
+1022 TDSDY
-1027 FDDSRDIINR
+1027 FGDDRDIMHR
-1037 LKEFL
+1037 FREFL
-1042 TVAFGDENVQTN
+1042 TVTFGKEHLEENLTF
-1054 LEYIAQVIGKGGNTA
+1054 IAKALGKAGDTA
-1069 EEKIRQY
+1069 EDQIRSY
-1076 FIKDFYADHVSNYSK
+1076 LFNDFYKNHLTIYQK
-1091 RPIYWEYN
+1091 RPIYWQLD
-1099 SGKKEGL
+1099 SGRQGGFK
-1106 RALMYSHRYDADTTG
+1106 ALMYLHRYDGDTMA
-1121 MIRTD
+1121 MIRTS
-1126 YLLPLQEAYENAL
+1126 YLHTLQAA
-1139 SNFESLV
+1139 
-1146 ENETVVKTR
+1146 
-1155 KIYEKRVT
+1155 YEKRVT
-1163 RLTHQIDEMKIFDQV
+1163 TLDTFIASETNTRQRNQLIKQRDHTRKQLEELVKYDAQ
-1178 LQHLA
+1178 LQHSA
-1183 TARIEIDLDDGVIEN
+1183 NMHIAIDLDDGVVVN
-1198 HAKIQDGQKLLT
+1198 HQKVQADVKLLT
-1210 KIK
+1210 PIK

>member
-23 NKLRL
+23 NKLGL

-64 RRELVSHLKLR
+64 RRELVSHLKSR

-138 DLHGFNSNQRALLAK
+138 DLHGFNSNQRALLTK

-197 TPSYHDGVIKDLID
+197 THSYHDGVIKDLID

-225 VEIIGWMYQYYNEEP
+225 VEIIGWLYQYYNEESKDKAIGQP
-240 KDLAFKKKTY
+240 KSHKFRDVEIAS
-250 KKEDIPAVTQ
+250 VTQ
-260 LFTPD
+260 IFTPD
-265 WVVRY
+265 WIVKY
-270 MVENSV
+270 MVQNSV
-276 GRYWIRGLLKKGDS
+276 GKYWMNVLKTRPS
-290 RSEKEIAQ
+290 FTSEKEIAQ
-298 SFGWEYYLPESSDN
+298 NFGWEYYMEDADQPIDGETNIFVENESLNKDI
-312 QELQVSSSTPEQ
+312 QELKVL
-324 FATPEDITVIDPAM
+324 DPSM
-338 GSGHILVYAYDV
+338 GSGHILVYAFD
-350 LQQIYESEGFSK
+350 LLMDIYQSEGYSK
-362 KDSAE
+362 NEAATS
-367 LILQKN
+367 ILNNN
-373 LFGLDIDNRAFQLSY
+373 LFGMDIDRRAFQLAY
-388 FAIMM
+388 FALMM
-393 KARQDN
+393 KYRQYVRRGLSDEN
-399 RKVLSQG
+399 TAHVYDIPSTSRFDAVDLSAVDETFSISVASEIKKVLNRFEHGDEQG
-406 IRPNVFDVPNISDS
+406 SLLNTDDIDFNVIEGAL
-420 VDFAD
+420 VD
-425 LLIKKAD
+425 L
-432 VVDTNGIKNSL
+432 KNSSIPL
-443 RRLLSVFSHGD
+443 DLIDVIDTLESLLVV
-454 SLGSIIEINPAI
+454 
-466 DFKELQ
+466 
-472 KLTKSNLL
+472 
-480 INEDGFDAI
+480 
-489 EAGKMQQTL
+489 GKT
-498 RSMLPVAKILS
+498 LS
-509 SRFSIAITNPP
+509 SLYEVVVTNPP
-520 YMQASKMPKDLK
+520 YMGSSRMNSSL
-532 AYVTSNYSDS
+532 SDFAKKQFPNS
-542 KSDLFAVFIERLAKF
+542 KSDLFAMFMEYY
-557 VGSNGLYAMITQHQW
+557 NGRIVKNGYNAMVTMQSW
-572 MFLSSFEKLRNE
+572 MFLSSFETMRTHLLENYTISNLMHMENNVMGIAFGTAVTIVRNV
-584 INKQSIINMAHL
+584 NL
-596 GTKAFE
+596 P
-602 EIGGEVVQTTAFVI
+602 AFV
-616 QNTQMSDYVGTFVRL
+616 GTYHQIKTADASGKVPKNLPIYGNR
-631 VDYDSQ
+631 Y
-637 KKKQAAYLNAVN
+637 N
-649 STKSKDVYRTN
+649 RTN
-660 QSIFKKMPG
+660 QSNFEKIPG
-669 LLVSAYW
+669 NTLAYW
-676 ASPELI
+676 ISDNLKDIFADG
-682 EAFQYKTI
+682 KTI
-690 SEFADTRKG
+690 SDFGESRNGLQPKETDK
-699 MATGDNNEFVRQW
+699 FVRQW
-712 SEVGVDSI
+712 FEVSHDNINFSI
-720 KFDSENREDAKAS
+720 NSIEQTKVTPEK
-733 KKRWFPY
+733 WYPY
-740 ANGAKNPHRWY
+740 NKGGKQRKWY
-751 GNYSD
+751 GNYD
-756 VVNWENDG
+756 YVVNWYHDG
-764 WRLQNER
+764 ADIRSVTRN
-771 VDDGRRVRAVNLNLS
+771 GKPYAVIPSQKYYFHESLTWPKITSGNFSARYRKSGSIPADAGNSTFFNSKFDLKLILTLMNSVVGNYLVKILNPTLNLQT
-786 YIFSEGVTWGSVTS
+786 SEFAAIPVVALDDRL
-800 SNTSFRYLPKGFLF
+800 SNQ
-814 SSGSNAV
+814 
-821 FTHDHN
+821 
-827 RINLLEILALANS
+827 
-840 NVYKTISEIINSTLN
+840 
-855 TNPGDVGK
+855 
-863 VPLVTT
+863 LVEMADNNITMSK
-869 DQQDI
+869 
-874 IEKVTFLIELAKAD
+874 ED
-888 WDSFENSWDFNVHP
+888 WDSFEVSWDFERHP
-902 LVQHIDEHNRN
+902 LIKLIDEHNRN
-913 WTLKEAFEEWKN
+913 WTLKEAFEEWKK

-947 LYGLRDELTPDL
+947 LYGLQDELTPDV
-959 EEKDVSVRTANEVRD
+959 EDKNVSVRTADEVRD

-1016 DNILIL
+1016 DNVLIL
-1022 TDDAY
+1022 TDDSY
-1027 FDDSRDIINR
+1027 FNDSRDIINR

-1042 TVAFGDENVQTN
+1042 RVTFGDENVQTN

-1146 ENETVVKTR
+1146 ENETVIKTR
-1155 KIYEKRVT
+1155 KNYEKRVT
-1163 RLTHQIDEMKIFDQV
+1163 RLTNQIDEMKIFDQV

>member
-23 NKLRL
+23 NKLGL

-64 RRELVSHLKLR
+64 RRELVSHLKSR

-225 VEIIGWMYQYYNEEP
+225 VEIIGWLYQYYNEESKDKAIGQP
-240 KDLAFKKKTY
+240 KSHKFRDVEIAS
-250 KKEDIPAVTQ
+250 VTQ
-260 LFTPD
+260 IFTPD
-265 WVVRY
+265 WIVKY
-270 MVENSV
+270 MVQNSV
-276 GRYWIRGLLKKGDS
+276 GKYWMNVLKTRPS
-290 RSEKEIAQ
+290 FTSEKEIAQ
-298 SFGWEYYLPESSDN
+298 NFGWEYYMEDADQPIDVETNLSVENENLNKDI
-312 QELQVSSSTPEQ
+312 QELKVL
-324 FATPEDITVIDPAM
+324 DPSM
-338 GSGHILVYAYDV
+338 GSGHILVYAFD
-350 LQQIYESEGFSK
+350 LLMDIYQSEGYSK
-362 KDSAE
+362 NEAATS
-367 LILQKN
+367 ILNNN
-373 LFGLDIDNRAFQLSY
+373 LFGMDIDRRAFQLAY
-388 FAIMM
+388 FALMM
-393 KARQDN
+393 KYRQYV
-399 RKVLSQG
+399 RRGLSDENTAHVYDIPSTSG
-406 IRPNVFDVPNISDS
+406 FDA
-420 VDFAD
+420 VDFAAINETFSNSVASE
-425 LLIKKAD
+425 IKKVLKRFEHGDEQGSLLNTDDIDFNVIEDALAD
-432 VVDTNGIKNSL
+432 LKNSSI
-443 RRLLSVFSHGD
+443 LLD
-454 SLGSIIEINPAI
+454 
-466 DFKELQ
+466 
-472 KLTKSNLL
+472 L
-480 INEDGFDAI
+480 INVIDTLENSLVV
-489 EAGKMQQTL
+489 GKTL
-498 RSMLPVAKILS
+498 SAMYEVV
-509 SRFSIAITNPP
+509 ITNPP
-520 YMQASKMPKDLK
+520 YMGSSRMNSSL
-532 AYVTSNYSDS
+532 SDFAKKQFPNS
-542 KSDLFAVFIERLAKF
+542 KSDLFAMFMEHY
-557 VGSNGLYAMITQHQW
+557 NGRIVKNGYNAMVTMQSW
-572 MFLSSFEKLRNE
+572 MFLSSFETMRTYLLEKFTISNLMHMENNVMGIAFGTAVTIVRNV
-584 INKQSIINMAHL
+584 NL
-596 GTKAFE
+596 PTF
-602 EIGGEVVQTTAFVI
+602 
-616 QNTQMSDYVGTFVRL
+616 VGTYHQIKTADASGKVPKNL
-631 VDYDSQ
+631 P
-637 KKKQAAYLNAVN
+637 
-649 STKSKDVYRTN
+649 VYGNRYNRTN
-660 QSIFKKMPG
+660 QSNFNKIQGAPI
-669 LLVSAYW
+669 SYW
-676 ASPELI
+676 ASEKDLDNFEYSKLGEIAEPRL
-682 EAFQYKTI
+682 
-690 SEFADTRKG
+690 G
-699 MATGDNNEFVRQW
+699 MATADNTRFLRMW
-712 SEVGVDSI
+712 FEVSL
-720 KFDSENREDAKAS
+720 ENIGFSVHDRREAKNS
-733 KKRWFPY
+733 LKKWFPY
-740 ANGAKNPHRWY
+740 NKGGEYKKWY
-751 GNYSD
+751 GNNEY

-764 WRLQNER
+764 LEIQSFKGTN
-771 VDDGRRVRAVNLNLS
+771 GKVRSHNYNLD
-786 YIFSEGVTWGSVTS
+786 YIFKPAITWNALTSGSFSSRYSEHGYLFDNAGSSMFTKDNEELFYLQGLLTTPVVQRMLGFINPTLNFQPGTS
-800 SNTSFRYLPKGFLF
+800 SALPVREMNDK
-814 SSGSNAV
+814 
-821 FTHDHN
+821 T
-827 RINLLEILALANS
+827 
-840 NVYKTISEIINSTLN
+840 NVISKTKDAI
-855 TNPGDVGK
+855 
-863 VPLVTT
+863 
-869 DQQDI
+869 Q
-874 IEKVTFLIELAKAD
+874 LAKVD
-888 WDSFENSWDFNVHP
+888 WDSFETSWNFDTHP
-902 LVQHIDEHNRN
+902 LIQHIDEYNRN

-947 LYGLRDELTPDL
+947 LYGLQDEMTPDV
-959 EEKDVSVRTANEVRD
+959 EDKNVSVRTADEVRD

-1016 DNILIL
+1016 DNVLIL
-1022 TDDAY
+1022 TDDSY
-1027 FDDSRDIINR
+1027 FNDSRDIINR

-1042 TVAFGDENVQTN
+1042 RVTFGDENVQTN
-1054 LEYIAQVIGKGGNTA
+1054 LEYIAQVIGKGGSTA

-1163 RLTHQIDEMKIFDQV
+1163 RLTNQIDEMKMFDQV

-1210 KIK
+1210 KI

>member
-23 NKLRL
+23 NKLGL

-64 RRELVSHLKLR
+64 RRELVSHLKSR

-225 VEIIGWMYQYYNEEP
+225 VEIIGWLYQYYNEEP
-240 KDLAFKKKTY
+240 KDLAFKKKSY

-270 MVENSV
+270 MVENSI

-406 IRPNVFDVPNISDS
+406 TRPNVFDVPNISDS

-432 VVDTNGIKNSL
+432 VVDTNGIK
-443 RRLLSVFSHGD
+443 
-454 SLGSIIEINPAI
+454 
-466 DFKELQ
+466 
-472 KLTKSNLL
+472 LTNIKG
-480 INEDGFDAI
+480 ED
-489 EAGKMQQTL
+489 
-498 RSMLPVAKILS
+498 
-509 SRFSIAITNPP
+509 
-520 YMQASKMPKDLK
+520 
-532 AYVTSNYSDS
+532 
-542 KSDLFAVFIERLAKF
+542 
-557 VGSNGLYAMITQHQW
+557 
-572 MFLSSFEKLRNE
+572 
-584 INKQSIINMAHL
+584 
-596 GTKAFE
+596 
-602 EIGGEVVQTTAFVI
+602 
-616 QNTQMSDYVGTFVRL
+616 
-631 VDYDSQ
+631 
-637 KKKQAAYLNAVN
+637 
-649 STKSKDVYRTN
+649 
-660 QSIFKKMPG
+660 
-669 LLVSAYW
+669 
-676 ASPELI
+676 
-682 EAFQYKTI
+682 
-690 SEFADTRKG
+690 
-699 MATGDNNEFVRQW
+699 
-712 SEVGVDSI
+712 
-720 KFDSENREDAKAS
+720 
-733 KKRWFPY
+733 
-740 ANGAKNPHRWY
+740 
-751 GNYSD
+751 
-756 VVNWENDG
+756 
-764 WRLQNER
+764 
-771 VDDGRRVRAVNLNLS
+771 
-786 YIFSEGVTWGSVTS
+786 
-800 SNTSFRYLPKGFLF
+800 
-814 SSGSNAV
+814 
-821 FTHDHN
+821 
-827 RINLLEILALANS
+827 
-840 NVYKTISEIINSTLN
+840 
-855 TNPGDVGK
+855 
-863 VPLVTT
+863 
-869 DQQDI
+869 
-874 IEKVTFLIELAKAD
+874 
-888 WDSFENSWDFNVHP
+888 
-902 LVQHIDEHNRN
+902 
-913 WTLKEAFEEWKN
+913 
-925 EAQDRFDQLKDNE
+925 
-938 EELNRIFID
+938 
-947 LYGLRDELTPDL
+947 
-959 EEKDVSVRTANEVRD
+959 
-974 VKSFLSYFVG
+974 
-984 LVFGRYSLDAP
+984 
-995 GLIYAGG
+995 
-1002 DWEPGK
+1002 
-1008 YKSFQPNK
+1008 
-1016 DNILIL
+1016 
-1022 TDDAY
+1022 
-1027 FDDSRDIINR
+1027 
-1037 LKEFL
+1037 
-1042 TVAFGDENVQTN
+1042 
-1054 LEYIAQVIGKGGNTA
+1054 
-1069 EEKIRQY
+1069 
-1076 FIKDFYADHVSNYSK
+1076 
-1091 RPIYWEYN
+1091 
-1099 SGKKEGL
+1099 
-1106 RALMYSHRYDADTTG
+1106 
-1121 MIRTD
+1121 
-1126 YLLPLQEAYENAL
+1126 
-1139 SNFESLV
+1139 
-1146 ENETVVKTR
+1146 
-1155 KIYEKRVT
+1155 
-1163 RLTHQIDEMKIFDQV
+1163 
-1178 LQHLA
+1178 
-1183 TARIEIDLDDGVIEN
+1183 
-1198 HAKIQDGQKLLT
+1198 
-1210 KIK
+1210 

>member
-23 NKLRL
+23 NKLGL
-28 LGIDEAGIQE
+28 LGIDEDGIQE

-64 RRELVSHLKLR
+64 RRELVSHLKSR
-75 VADDWNT
+75 VAEDWNT
-82 VLQDFIEEVAYTWF
+82 LLQDFIEEVSYTWF

-138 DLHGFNSNQRALLAK
+138 DLHGFSSNQRALLTK

-225 VEIIGWMYQYYNEEP
+225 VEIIGWLYQYYNEEP
-240 KDLAFKKKTY
+240 KDLAFKQKSY

-270 MVENSV
+270 MVENSI

-298 SFGWEYYLPESSDN
+298 SFGWEYYLPESADN
-312 QELQVSSSTPEQ
+312 QELLVSSSAPAQ

-432 VVDTNGIKNSL
+432 VVDTNGIKDSL
-443 RRLLSVFSHGD
+443 RQLLSVFSHGD

-472 KLTKSNLL
+472 KLTDSNLL

-498 RSMLPVAKILS
+498 RNMLPVAKILS
-509 SRFSIAITNPP
+509 SRFTIAITNPP

-542 KSDLFAVFIERLAKF
+542 KSDLFAVFMERLASF
-557 VGSNGLYAMITQHQW
+557 VGPDGIYAMITQHQW

-584 INKQSIINMAHL
+584 INKQSIINMAHF

-616 QNTQMSDYVGTFVRL
+616 QNTQLSNYVGTFVRL

-637 KKKQAAYLNAVN
+637 KKKQAAYLNALN
-649 STKSKDVYRTN
+649 STESKDVYRTN
-660 QSIFKKMPG
+660 QSNFFDIPGSPISYWTTENVRRIFRENPG
-669 LLVSAYW
+669 LGDI
-676 ASPELI
+676 ASP
-682 EAFQYKTI
+682 
-690 SEFADTRKG
+690 RKG
-699 MATGDNNEFVRQW
+699 NSTSNNKRFLRRWYEVPIKDINFGATKIVPEKTKMKRYFPYNKGGGFRKWFGNNEYVI
-712 SEVGVDSI
+712 D
-720 KFDSENREDAKAS
+720 
-733 KKRWFPY
+733 
-740 ANGAKNPHRWY
+740 WY
-751 GNYSD
+751 
-756 VVNWENDG
+756 
-764 WRLQNER
+764 
-771 VDDGRRVRAVNLNLS
+771 DDGKAIRDIPSAVIANYDYFMKPGLTWGTVTSGAFSIRRFDEG
-786 YIFSEGVTWGSVTS
+786 YIFDNGGSS
-800 SNTSFRYLPKGFLF
+800 IFDLGNKRNMIQG
-814 SSGSNAV
+814 
-821 FTHDHN
+821 
-827 RINLLEILALANS
+827 ILNS
-840 NVYKTISEIINSTLN
+840 NLFNYMFGGLNPTLN
-855 TNPGDVGK
+855 FQSGDVSK
-863 VPLVTT
+863 IP
-869 DQQDI
+869 I
-874 IEKVTFLIELAKAD
+874 ILSNIPRADETVEDNVKLSQAD
-888 WDSFENSWDFNVHP
+888 WNSFETSWDFVTHP
-902 LVQHIDEHNRN
+902 LIKHIDEHNRN
-913 WTLKEAFEEWKN
+913 WTLKEAFEQWKN
-925 EAQDRFDQLKDNE
+925 ETQDRFTQLKDNE

-947 LYGLRDELTPDL
+947 LYGLQDELTPDV
-959 EEKDVSVRTANEVRD
+959 EDKDVSVRTADEVRD

-984 LVFGRYSLDAP
+984 LVFGRYSLDTP

-1016 DNILIL
+1016 DNVLVL
-1022 TDDAY
+1022 TDDSY
-1027 FDDSRDIINR
+1027 FNDSRDIINR

-1042 TVAFGDENVQTN
+1042 RVTFGDENVQTN
-1054 LEYIAQVIGKGGNTA
+1054 LEYIAQVIGKSGNTA

-1106 RALMYSHRYDADTTG
+1106 RALIYSHRYDADTTG

-1155 KIYEKRVT
+1155 KIYEKRVA
-1163 RLTHQIDEMKIFDQV
+1163 RLTNQIDEMKMFDQV

>member
-23 NKLRL
+23 NKLGL
-28 LGIDEAGIQE
+28 LGIDEDGIQE

-64 RRELVSHLKLR
+64 RRELVSHLKSR
-75 VADDWNT
+75 VAEDWNT
-82 VLQDFIEEVAYTWF
+82 LLQDFIEEVAYTWF

-103 FMEVNDYLPSKTR
+103 FMEVNDYLPSKAR

-138 DLHGFNSNQRALLAK
+138 DLHGFNNNQRALLAK

-174 ANALNDNLPY
+174 ANVLNDNLPY

-211 GIPESDF
+211 VIPENDF

-225 VEIIGWMYQYYNEEP
+225 VEIIGWLYQYYNEEP
-240 KDLAFKKKTY
+240 KDLAFKKKSY

-270 MVENSV
+270 MVENSI

-443 RRLLSVFSHGD
+443 RQLFSVFSHGD

-498 RSMLPVAKILS
+498 RNMLPVAKILS
-509 SRFSIAITNPP
+509 SRFTIAITNPP

-532 AYVTSNYSDS
+532 AYVTSNYVDS

-572 MFLSSFEKLRNE
+572 MFLSSFERLRNK

-602 EIGGEVVQTTAFVI
+602 EIGGEVVQTTAFVM
-616 QNTQMSDYVGTFVRL
+616 QNTQMSDYVGAFVRL

-649 STKSKDVYRTN
+649 STESKDVYRTN
-660 QSIFKKMPG
+660 QANFSLIPG
-669 LLVSAYW
+669 SPIAYW
-676 ASPELI
+676 IPSAISALFSGATI
-682 EAFQYKTI
+682 ENQYSAK
-690 SEFADTRKG
+690 EGVGTRNDA
-699 MATGDNNEFVRQW
+699 MFMRYIW
-712 SEVGVDSI
+712 EVSDKCIGVD
-720 KFDSENREDAKAS
+720 
-733 KKRWFPY
+733 KRWIQTDKAGGYRKWFMGP
-740 ANGAKNPHRWY
+740 RMVM
-751 GNYSD
+751 D
-756 VVNWENDG
+756 WENDG
-764 WRLQNER
+764 YRIKNYRNEDGSLRSRPQNTQY
-771 VDDGRRVRAVNLNLS
+771 L
-786 YIFSEGVTWGSVTS
+786 FQKGVTWGKVGSGA
-800 SNTSFRYLPKGFLF
+800 TSFRYRPTGWGFNDAAPTLF
-814 SSGSNAV
+814 AKNNKENY
-821 FTHDHN
+821 F
-827 RINLLEILALANS
+827 EILAFLNS
-840 NVYKTISEIINSTLN
+840 VVAKYFLTVQGGTINVT
-855 TNPGDVGK
+855 GGV
-863 VPLVTT
+863 
-869 DQQDI
+869 
-874 IEKVTFLIELAKAD
+874 IEKMPLPSLSEQTLQIVNDYSRGSVQLSKFE
-888 WDSFENSWDFNVHP
+888 WDSYETSVDFKINP
-902 LVQHIDEHNRN
+902 LMTHIDEHNRN
-913 WTLKEAFEEWKN
+913 WTLKGAFEQWKN
-925 EAQDRFDQLKDNE
+925 EAQDRFTQLKDNE

-947 LYGLRDELTPDL
+947 LYGLQDELTPDV
-959 EEKDVSVRTANEVRD
+959 EDKDVSVRTADEVRD

-984 LVFGRYSLDAP
+984 LVFGRYSLDTP

-1016 DNILIL
+1016 DNVLVL
-1022 TDDAY
+1022 TDDSY
-1027 FDDSRDIINR
+1027 FNDSRDIINR

-1042 TVAFGDENVQTN
+1042 RVTFGDENVQTN
-1054 LEYIAQVIGKGGNTA
+1054 LAYVAQVIGKGGNTA

-1121 MIRTD
+1121 MIRTG

-1163 RLTHQIDEMKIFDQV
+1163 RLTNQIDEMKIFDQV

-1198 HAKIQDGQKLLT
+1198 HAKIQDGEKLLT